1 VAEACAVF
9 SNLGCYL
16 HLPLGENDTAC
27 TREREM
33 TVLPPVNKSLHILV
47 MSWDSRHSIAPTS
60 VHAQEGVAPTAVHTQ
75 EGIAPTAVH
84 DRKGIKLTEG
94 H

>member
-1 VAEACAVF
+1 VF

-33 TVLPPVNKSLHILV
+33 TVLPPVNKSLHILMMTGTV
-47 MSWDSRHSIAPTS
+47 CIALPLLLCMHRRALPLLLCIHRRALPLLLCMTVKVLS
-60 VHAQEGVAPTAVHTQ
+60 SQ
-75 EGIAPTAVH
+75 
-84 DRKGIKLTEG
+84 KGIKSLGG